1 MSDTV
6 SASLALTSL
15 AAPDRATH
23 PIAYEQPPV
32 TAAMN
37 NTESFSVGMQ
47 SFEQLK
53 SLVDA
58 GGPIVLVLLLL
69 STVAL
74 AIVLLKWWQFS
85 RLRVESLS
93 AVNEALSHWLQHRPN
108 AAIDRL
114 QGQCQPTARLV
125 HLALINLRRPDINQ
139 VDLREEL
146 TRVAGAYLASLR
158 SHLRTLEVIATL
170 SPLLGLLGTVL
181 GMIEAF
187 RQLEISGNQIDPGIL
202 SGGIWQAL
210 LTTALGLGV
219 AIPVV
224 LAHSWLERKVDRC
237 RHNMEDAVTRVF
249 TRDLQWDQ
257 AAESTE
263 QRTAAK
269 VEHAT

>member
-1 MSDTV
+1 MSDTA
-6 SASLALTSL
+6 SASLALPSL

-23 PIAYEQPPV
+23 PIAYDPSPV
-32 TAAMN
+32 TAAAD
-37 NTESFSVGMQ
+37 NTGSHAMGTQML
-47 SFEQLK
+47 EQLQ

-58 GGPIVLVLLLL
+58 GGPIVLILLLF
-69 STVAL
+69 STIAL
-74 AIVLLKWWQFS
+74 AVVLMKWWQFS
-85 RLRVESLS
+85 RLRVESLG
-93 AVNEALSHWLQHRPN
+93 AVNEALSHWLRHEPS
-108 AAIDRL
+108 AAIARL
-114 QGQCQPTARLV
+114 DGQCQPTARLV
-125 HLALINLRRPDINQ
+125 RLALINLRRPDINHA
-139 VDLREEL
+139 DLREEL
-146 TRVAGAYLASLR
+146 TRVASAQLANLR

-187 RQLEISGNQIDPGIL
+187 RQLEMSGNQIDPGIL

-210 LTTALGLGV
+210 LTTALGLSV

-249 TRDLQWDQ
+249 TRDLQQ
-257 AAESTE
+257 ESTGDDLE
-263 QRTAAK
+263 HQTAW